1 MVAFLIRRLKVLCVV
16 MQYCIRSF
24 RCDFWSIVLEFEVVF
39 VGMQEKIRRKAAG
52 LKNPLNQA

>member
-1 MVAFLIRRLKVLCVV
+1 MLCVV

-52 LKNPLNQA
+52 LKNPTQSGLAPLA